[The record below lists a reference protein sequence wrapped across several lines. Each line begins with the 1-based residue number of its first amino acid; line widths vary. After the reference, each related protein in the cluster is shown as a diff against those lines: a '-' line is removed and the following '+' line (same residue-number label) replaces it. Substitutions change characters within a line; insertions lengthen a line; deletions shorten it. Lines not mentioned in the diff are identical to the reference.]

1 MNQYNFLMELFIG
14 QRKIVS
20 EELRHIK
27 IYKHPSFS
35 NDYDFDIVTDPVFTP
50 LNNDLLDYAAGW
62 LMTLDVDV
70 SNWTN
75 CQVPLQGE

>member
-1 MNQYNFLMELFIG
+1 VNYF
-14 QRKIVS
+14 R
-20 EELRHIK
+20 
-27 IYKHPSFS
+27 FS

-70 SNWTN
+70 SNWTD
-75 CQVPLQGE
+75 CQVPLEGE